1 METGPRVA
9 HAVSWGTCATSAWL
23 RDGAAHGDVAGCLDE
38 RHRPGRRPL
47 ARRCCAAE
55 AVRQNRVVVSIT
67 PLRHIAQTTA
77 SCGMARFRGQCFV
90 EMAPAAHPLRRTAT
104 VRTHPF

>member
-1 METGPRVA
+1 VKTGIPYGNGAEGGARCFI
-9 HAVSWGTCATSAWL
+9 GTCATSAWL

-90 EMAPAAHPLRRTAT
+90 EMAPAAHPLR
-104 VRTHPF
+104 

>member
-9 HAVSWGTCATSAWL
+9 HAVSSAPVPLLHGCVTVPLTVTWPAAWTNVTGQVGGLSHADAAPPKRCAKTEWL
-23 RDGAAHGDVAGCLDE
+23 F
-38 RHRPGRRPL
+38 
-47 ARRCCAAE
+47 
-55 AVRQNRVVVSIT
+55 SIT

-90 EMAPAAHPLRRTAT
+90 EMAPAAHPLR
-104 VRTHPF
+104 